1 MLGTRQI
8 LDITLEPS
16 LPADGMALETPH
28 PSADQARSNGSRAII
43 NELGRTNATLS
54 LEPSL

>member
-28 PSADQARSNGSRAII
+28 PSADQARSSGSRALI
-43 NELGRTNATLS
+43 NVRGRTNRYSIT
-54 LEPSL
+54 